1 MTLKEFNTLDYDNK
15 LFAVVDKGTFLD
27 NYVTTA
33 IRINLYSVDK
43 FYVELVY
50 DPEQNKVVEI
60 RSFKAG
66 IQLDKYTNHLN
77 LGE

>member
-27 NYVTTA
+27 NYVTTT